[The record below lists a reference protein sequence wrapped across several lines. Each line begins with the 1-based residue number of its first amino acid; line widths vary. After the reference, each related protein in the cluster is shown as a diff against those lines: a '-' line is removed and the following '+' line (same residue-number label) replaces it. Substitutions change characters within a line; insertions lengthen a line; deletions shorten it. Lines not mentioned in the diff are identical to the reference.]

1 VTVVLEKVSLKAE
14 DLCCPRNAVC
24 CISAHSG
31 KKVKKILGPQIS
43 VSSCHFL
50 TLHYRSP
57 QHPILIYHQPVIRL
71 QAFDDDLLLG
81 GTGMLHY
88 APVV

>member
-1 VTVVLEKVSLKAE
+1 MTVVLEKVSLKAGT
-14 DLCCPRNAVC
+14 CAVL
-24 CISAHSG
+24 G
-31 KKVKKILGPQIS
+31 KWCVVFQHIVVINKKILGLQIS

-50 TLHYRSP
+50 IFHYLSSQYSIP
-57 QHPILIYHQPVIRL
+57 IYHQPMIRL
-71 QAFDDDLLLG
+71 QACDDDLLLG